1 MEEATDKKDETN
13 PIMGPQQIVIADRGW
28 VWVGQAKRERDVLVV
43 ENCRTIR
50 YWGTTRGL
58 GELAESGPTGT
69 TKLDP
74 VGRLVVPMR
83 AVIGIIACKSAW

>member
-1 MEEATDKKDETN
+1 MAKKKSSN
-13 PIMGPQQIVIADRGW
+13 PLGPQQIVIADRGW
-28 VWVGQAKRERDVLVV
+28 VYVGNATESSDRVTITNAR
-43 ENCRTIR
+43 NIR

-58 GELAESGPTGT
+58 GELAESGPTAT

-74 VGRLVVPMR
+74 IGTVVVPMR